1 LRVSDGPVFGA
12 LSAMDRRPRAWDEDA
27 RRLLSDLAAIA
38 VREIEHRIVEQTPA
52 DARIPA
58 RFARLINLL
67 PVGLYLC
74 DPEGRIV
81 FYNERA
87 VELWDNAPGLP
98 CDEMAAFGQRRLR
111 RLDGAELD
119 VDELPGSIALR
130 QRTTV
135 NNREFSLAPDRTV
148 LLSWG
153 PSLGRDDRLLGAVV
167 VMQDVTEIRR
177 AARLRDDLLSL
188 VSHEL
193 RTPLTVINGMA
204 RALERRLQ
212 AGGDPEQRM
221 ALGDIIVAGQRME
234 RVVENM
240 LLLSR
245 IEYEAAETE
254 PVLVAAAV
262 EAALERHHRD
272 YPRSMVEVE
281 IREPGLM
288 VDAVPSW
295 LQRILVN
302 LLNNAEQYGDR
313 RRPHQFTAYADGD
326 TACLSLCNSG
336 TLSLGEDRDSWFEP
350 FYRGAATAAL
360 VAGAGLGLTV
370 AKRLAEAQAGTI
382 AAERWP
388 GDPEGT
394 MVTLRLPRA
403 RDQAAE
409 H

>member
-1 LRVSDGPVFGA
+1 
-12 LSAMDRRPRAWDEDA
+12 
-27 RRLLSDLAAIA
+27 
-38 VREIEHRIVEQTPA
+38 
-52 DARIPA
+52 
-58 RFARLINLL
+58 
-67 PVGLYLC
+67 
-74 DPEGRIV
+74 
-81 FYNERA
+81 
-87 VELWDNAPGLP
+87 
-98 CDEMAAFGQRRLR
+98 
-111 RLDGAELD
+111 
-119 VDELPGSIALR
+119 
-130 QRTTV
+130 
-135 NNREFSLAPDRTV
+135 
-148 LLSWG
+148 
-153 PSLGRDDRLLGAVV
+153 
-167 VMQDVTEIRR
+167 
-177 AARLRDDLLSL
+177 
-188 VSHEL
+188 
-193 RTPLTVINGMA
+193 VINGMA

-262 EAALERHHRD
+262 EAALERHLRD